1 MTLLLTG
8 GVRRPAVVITGLIAV
23 VLFTGCASGEVEE
36 GTPSG
41 PTSFRGISDPV
52 SGTYTGTGIIELGE
66 PLDNATH
73 IDTRLTCLSAGNL
86 IMEDGLTV
94 ICPTGSASTTALSSF
109 ELVPGKQSVTITAED
124 PSAKYKLD
132 AVYQDRSSDR

>member
-1 MTLLLTG
+1 MLTH

-23 VLFTGCASGEVEE
+23 VLFTGCTGGQLEAEN
-36 GTPSG
+36 PPG

-52 SGTYTGTGIIELGE
+52 SGTYTGTGTIELGE
-66 PLDNATH
+66 PPDNATH

-94 ICPTGSASTTALSSF
+94 ICPTGSANTTALSSF

-124 PSAKYKLD
+124 PSTKYKLD